1 MFLVSEGGGQ
11 QLPEEGHT
19 LDGSKAF
26 DMCTLL
32 EKLHKKGLPAI
43 VIRTFIFI
51 YEEQMAWVSWGTA
64 RSAQFGIVNGTR
76 QGSVLSPSFFGVY
89 IDDLLVELRKSG
101 VGCHIGGKFLGA
113 AGYADDLIL
122 LAPCRSA
129 MAQMVKICEEFG
141 EKNNLMFSTDTNP
154 AKSKTKCLYMCGP
167 RARNIVYPAP
177 VQLYGRDLPWVTH
190 ATHLGHE
197 LHQDCTMDMDIKM
210 KRAAFIQNSTDIRQ
224 LFSFALPEQ
233 VLNAVCVYS
242 AHFYGAMIWDLYGEM
257 SGQVFRSWNT
267 CVKLSWDLPRSTHNY
282 FVEQLL
288 AKDFSSVRK
297 KILLQYVSFLKR
309 LGKSVSC
316 EVRVMSRIAACDVR
330 SVTGKNCL
338 NMKNEFSL
346 DPWKEPAS
354 SFGMKY
360 KMYEVPEQDHW
371 RPSLLSS
378 LLREKYEMDI
388 TGENIETISGLIES
402 LCSS

>member
-154 AKSKTKCLYMCGP
+154 AKSKTKCLYVW
-167 RARNIVYPAP
+167 A
-177 VQLYGRDLPWVTH
+177 YGQEHCVCT
-190 ATHLGHE
+190 
-197 LHQDCTMDMDIKM
+197 LHQFSCMAETCPGSP
-210 KRAAFIQNSTDIRQ
+210 IQHT
-224 LFSFALPEQ
+224 
-233 VLNAVCVYS
+233 
-242 AHFYGAMIWDLYGEM
+242 W
-257 SGQVFRSWNT
+257 
-267 CVKLSWDLPRSTHNY
+267 
-282 FVEQLL
+282 
-288 AKDFSSVRK
+288 
-297 KILLQYVSFLKR
+297 
-309 LGKSVSC
+309 
-316 EVRVMSRIAACDVR
+316 VMSCTKTATWTWTSR
-330 SVTGKNCL
+330 
-338 NMKNEFSL
+338 
-346 DPWKEPAS
+346 
-354 SFGMKY
+354 
-360 KMYEVPEQDHW
+360 
-371 RPSLLSS
+371 
-378 LLREKYEMDI
+378 
-388 TGENIETISGLIES
+388 
-402 LCSS
+402 